1 MTTAVCLVRGLGS
14 VHTPRNVRTYQPNRH
29 RIANYH
35 NAKTRNPVPNRMP
48 ANRNDQAQPVRRTV
62 CGVRRTNAYEPTAPK
77 LLRRVIRK
85 VARRLSFAQPVQHNQ
100 SDRIDANLVLSV
112 VYRVEY

>member
-14 VHTPRNVRTYQPNRH
+14 YRTRRNVRTDQPTRD

-48 ANRNDQAQPVRRTV
+48 ANRNDLDQPVRRTV
-62 CGVRRTNAYEPTAPK
+62 CGVSRTNAYEPTAPK

-85 VARRLSFAQPVQHNQ
+85 VALRLSLSQPVQHNQ
-100 SDRIDANLVLSV
+100 NDRIDANLVIGV
-112 VYRVEY
+112 V

>member
-1 MTTAVCLVRGLGS
+1 MTAGHLMRVVGS
-14 VHTPRNVRTYQPNRH
+14 HNTPRNARTDRPKLNR
-29 RIANYH
+29 ITNYH
-35 NAKTRNPVPNRMP
+35 NAKSPNRVPNRMP
-48 ANRNDQAQPVRRTV
+48 ANRTDQDQPACRMV
-62 CGVRRTNAYEPTAPK
+62 CVSFHTTAYEPTAPK

-112 VYRVEY
+112 VYRF